1 MAQTLAGV
9 PRPISQSTDGEA
21 ILTRIGFRTR
31 NLSLAEYQ
39 SLTEQ
44 ERETFHELAW
54 EENHAWLTSQLQK
67 HGAAW
72 LMVVDGQI
80 IASSSDLDEYP
91 TESEIM
97 DNIEETGKFP
107 FIFID
112 NAILSIE
119 EGASE
124 WHRTVYADDFYPTLG
139 IDLLNSNQT
148 VTLGL
153 TADFD
158 TGAHSMFADLDRLT
172 GSRVIELTLADIPR
186 VGTHLN
192 QQYSFVLKKISLRI
206 AGLPE
211 PQHLI
216 SKTVICV
223 RDWPDSPFVRINPTR
238 EALTGRD
245 IPRKVG
251 VAVTL
256 DFANHTTSVRFPE
269 TT

>member
-1 MAQTLAGV
+1 MYNQ
-9 PRPISQSTDGEA
+9 P
-21 ILTRIGFRTR
+21 RIGFRTR

-54 EENHAWLTSQLQK
+54 EENHAWLTAQLQE

-72 LMVVDGQI
+72 LIVVDGQI

-97 DNIEETGKFP
+97 DIIEETGKFP

-119 EGASE
+119 EGAND
-124 WHRTVYADDFYPTLG
+124 WHRTVYTDDFY
-139 IDLLNSNQT
+139 
-148 VTLGL
+148 
-153 TADFD
+153 
-158 TGAHSMFADLDRLT
+158 
-172 GSRVIELTLADIPR
+172 
-186 VGTHLN
+186 
-192 QQYSFVLKKISLRI
+192 
-206 AGLPE
+206 
-211 PQHLI
+211 
-216 SKTVICV
+216 
-223 RDWPDSPFVRINPTR
+223 
-238 EALTGRD
+238 

-256 DFANHTTSVRFPE
+256 DFANHTTSVRLPE